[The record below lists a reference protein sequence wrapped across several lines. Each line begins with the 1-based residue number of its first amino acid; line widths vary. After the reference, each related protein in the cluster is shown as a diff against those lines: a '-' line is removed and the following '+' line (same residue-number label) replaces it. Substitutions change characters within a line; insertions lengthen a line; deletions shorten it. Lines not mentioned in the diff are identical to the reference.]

1 MKVLPRLLHRLTEL
15 EQARIVRELPAP
27 IEEIANKLGLTKET
41 RFSSQPASYLLSRL
55 GFVALLAGLLLAA
68 WFGQVVI
75 VVLLGLVLSAAGL
88 AKLWSRFSLAGVS
101 CQRTLSEQR
110 VFPGEH
116 IELRLRMV
124 NRKLLPLP
132 WIQMDDEIPLQFSS
146 EIPFAASNSP
156 GLGFLSKSAALLW
169 YTGVSWKQR
178 LSCRKRGYYQLGPI
192 TLTAGDIF
200 GFYPR
205 SVTQP
210 VVDHVIVYPKIFP
223 IEHLGIP
230 SLHPLGETIAEW
242 RIFEDPVRVI
252 GVRDYNPRDSR
263 RHIHW
268 KATARRQELQVK
280 VFEPTTTLKVAIF
293 LAVDSFKSQPGEV
306 DTEEDFELGIS
317 TAASIASY
325 LTERRSAVGLFAN
338 SCLADSGQPAAL
350 LPASSNGQLVDILE
364 TLAKVTSSAS
374 SPFEEFLQAE
384 RAALPWGT
392 TLVFIL
398 YRPSQFLTELLIGLK
413 ESGHKLLVFQ
423 IGDNTEGSEIPG
435 VIGCHRIRQPGD
447 LARVGTE
454 ETG

>member
-1 MKVLPRLLHRLTEL
+1 M
-15 EQARIVRELPAP
+15 
-27 IEEIANKLGLTKET
+27 ET
-41 RFSSQPASYLLSRL
+41 RFSSQPAGYLLSRFGL
-55 GFVALLAGLLLAA
+55 LALLAGLLLAA
-68 WFGQVVI
+68 WYGQVVI

-88 AKLWSRFSLAGVS
+88 AKLWSRFSLVGVS
-101 CQRTLSEQR
+101 CQRMLSEQR

-116 IELRLRMV
+116 IELRLRLV

-132 WIQMDDEIPLQFSS
+132 WIQMDDEIPLEFSS
-146 EIPFAASNSP
+146 DIPLAASNRL

-169 YTGVSWKQR
+169 YTRVSWKQR
-178 LSCRKRGYYQLGPI
+178 LSCNKRGYYQLGPI

-205 SVTQP
+205 SVTEP
-210 VVDHVIVYPKIFP
+210 LVDHVIVYPKIFP

-242 RIFEDPVRVI
+242 RIFEDPIRVI

-293 LAVDSFKSQPGEV
+293 LAIDSFETRQGEV
-306 DTEEDFELGIS
+306 HAEEGFELGIS

-325 LTERRSAVGLFAN
+325 LTERRSAVGLFVN
-338 SCLADSGQPAAL
+338 SRLADSGQPVAL
-350 LPASSNGQLVDILE
+350 LPASSTGQLVEILE
-364 TLAKVTSSAS
+364 ALAKVTPSSS

-384 RAALPWGT
+384 RTTLPWGT

-398 YRPSQFLTELLIGLK
+398 YRPSRFLTELLVGLK

-423 IGDNTEGSEIPG
+423 IGDDIEGSETPG
-435 VIGCHRIRQPGD
+435 AIAWHRIRQPGD
-447 LARVGTE
+447 FTRVDTE